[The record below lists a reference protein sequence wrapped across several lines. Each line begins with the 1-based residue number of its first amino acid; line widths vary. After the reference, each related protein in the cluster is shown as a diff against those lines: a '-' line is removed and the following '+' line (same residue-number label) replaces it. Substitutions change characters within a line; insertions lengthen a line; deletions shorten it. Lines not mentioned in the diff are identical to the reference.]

1 MKSFLDEDFLL
12 DGAISRRL
20 YRGYAAELPIVDYHS
35 HLSAAEIAARK
46 RFRNITELWLAGD
59 HYKWRLMRMAGVAER
74 LITGDAGDREKFL
87 AYCSVLP
94 QAIGNPV
101 HHWSHLELRR
111 IFGIDTTINEK
122 NAPGLWD
129 AANRRLEAIDAWSL
143 LEQARVETLCTTD
156 DPADELKAHAEL
168 VRSPLKTRV
177 LPSFR
182 PDRAMAINES
192 RFVAYLATLGAAAG
206 MRIDSFS
213 TLIAALERR
222 VRFFDSHGA
231 RISDHS
237 IDAPLPERHVTEDEL
252 EMLFSR
258 RVQGATLDD
267 EALAQYRFGLLIAL
281 GRIYAQHGWA
291 MCLHIGAQRNNNSGR
306 LATLGPDSGC
316 DSISDMPIARG
327 LSRLLDTL
335 DRDDR
340 LPRTVLFC
348 MNPNMNEVLS
358 SITGAF
364 ADDTARGKVQFGP
377 AWWFNDHKEGNLR
390 QLSTLAN
397 HGLLGTFVG
406 MTTDSR
412 SLASFPRHEYFRR
425 LLCALI
431 GRWVE
436 DGEYPLDED
445 ALAQMVRDIC
455 YYNAKTYFRFAAA

>member
-46 RFRNITELWLAGD
+46 RFRNITELWLGGD

-111 IFGIDTTINEK
+111 IFGIDATINEK

-143 LEQARVETLCTTD
+143 LDQARVETLCTTD

-237 IDAPLPERHVTEDEL
+237 IDAPLTERHVTEDEL
-252 EMLFSR
+252 EILFSR

-291 MCLHIGAQRNNNSGR
+291 MCLHIGAQRSNNTR
-306 LATLGPDSGC
+306 RIATLGPDSGC

-348 MNPNMNEVLS
+348 MNPNTNEVLS

>member
-129 AANRRLEAIDAWSL
+129 AANRRLEAIDAWNL
-143 LEQARVETLCTTD
+143 LDQARVETLCTTD

-237 IDAPLPERHVTEDEL
+237 IDAPLPERHVTEYEL

-291 MCLHIGAQRNNNSGR
+291 MCLHIGAQRNNNTRR

-425 LLCALI
+425 LLCARI

>member
-111 IFGIDTTINEK
+111 IFGIDATINEK

-143 LEQARVETLCTTD
+143 LDQARVETLCTTD

-168 VRSPLKTRV
+168 VRSPVKTRV

-231 RISDHS
+231 RNSDHS

-252 EMLFSR
+252 EILFSR

-291 MCLHIGAQRNNNSGR
+291 MCLHIGAQRNNNTRR

-425 LLCALI
+425 LLCARI
-431 GRWVE
+431 GRWME

>member
-111 IFGIDTTINEK
+111 IFGIDATINEK

-143 LEQARVETLCTTD
+143 LDQARVETLCTTD
-156 DPADELKAHAEL
+156 DPADELTAHAEL

-252 EMLFSR
+252 EILFSR

-291 MCLHIGAQRNNNSGR
+291 MCLHIGAQRNNNTRR
-306 LATLGPDSGC
+306 LATLGPDSGY